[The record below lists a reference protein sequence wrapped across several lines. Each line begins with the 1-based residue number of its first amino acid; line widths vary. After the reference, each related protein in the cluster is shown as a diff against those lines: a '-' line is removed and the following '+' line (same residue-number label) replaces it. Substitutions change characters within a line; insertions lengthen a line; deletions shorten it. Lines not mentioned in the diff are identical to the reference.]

1 MDNIL
6 RDMDENIPEDT
17 SVSFSAGQTT
27 SRYSLYLILFVF
39 TLDTYFLPTSGTL
52 FFLFVASMADF

>member
-27 SRYSLYLILFVF
+27 SRYSLYLILLVF
-39 TLDTYFLPTSGTL
+39 TLGTYFSYTSGTR
-52 FFLFVASMADF
+52 FFLFVGA